1 MQRALF
7 AGLCAAALLTGCDSK
22 VESSV
27 DAAQQAR
34 FETLSDC
41 FPGLYQRV
49 EQLLDVVDTWRLA
62 NGSPIADPSGL
73 TFAEQGDGTVDLTY
87 VVGPT
92 TLTMT
97 VTFYSPT
104 GIAQDLN
111 LGSPATLND
120 LVTAAA
126 VALRTAFP
134 SGDSFAVGDW
144 SLAGGGIS
152 GNGAV
157 TGVLG
162 QDGSQNT
169 LLELRTTT
177 GTPAGGP
184 PPIADSTVSD
194 SGPPACS
201 LTFSTTGIQI
211 DDTPGQVYPN
221 GTIDVTVTGPQASVD
236 ASVTFDGTSTAT
248 IVATGI
254 AATFRFSLATRALS
268 IAP

>member
-27 DAAQQAR
+27 DAVQQAR

-62 NGSPIADPSGL
+62 NGTPIADPSGL

-104 GIAQDLN
+104 GTAQDLN

-134 SGDSFAVGDW
+134 SGDSFAVGVW
-144 SLAGGGIS
+144 SLSGGGIS

-162 QDGSQNT
+162 LDGSQNT
-169 LLELRTTT
+169 LLELSTTT

-184 PPIADSTVSD
+184 PPVADSTVSD
-194 SGPPACS
+194 SGPPVCS
-201 LTFSTTGIQI
+201 LTFSTTGIQV
-211 DDTPGQVYPN
+211 DDTPGQTYPS

-254 AATFRFSLATRALS
+254 AATFRFNLATRELS
-268 IAP
+268 VAP

>member
-22 VESSV
+22 VESTV

-41 FPGLYQRV
+41 FPSLYQRV
-49 EQLLDVVDTWRLA
+49 DQLLDVVDTWRLA
-62 NGSPIADPSGL
+62 NGSAIADPSGL
-73 TFAEQGDGTVDLTY
+73 SFAEQGDGSVDLTY
-87 VVGPT
+87 VVGST

-97 VTFYSPT
+97 ITFYSPT
-104 GIAQDLN
+104 GVAQDLA
-111 LGSPATLND
+111 LGTPATLND
-120 LVTAAA
+120 LVAAAA

-134 SGDSFAVGDW
+134 SGDSFAVGVW
-144 SLAGGGIS
+144 SLSGGGIT

-157 TGVLG
+157 TGLLG
-162 QDGSQNT
+162 LDGSQNT
-169 LLELRTTT
+169 LLELSTTS

-184 PPIADSTVSD
+184 PPVADSTVTD
-194 SGPPACS
+194 NGPPVCS
-201 LTFSTTGIQI
+201 LTFSTAGIQI
-211 DDTPGQVYPN
+211 DDTPGQTYPS
-221 GTIDVTVTGPQASVD
+221 GTIDVTISGPQATVD

-254 AATFRFSLATRALS
+254 SATFAFDLATRELS
-268 IAP
+268 ILP